1 MASQF
6 YGLNIAYTGLLASN
20 AALNTT
26 SNNISNIETKGYS
39 KQVVKQSAAE
49 ALRTYTTFGC
59 SGSGV
64 DVDSVERLRDEFYD
78 VKYWGNNQIKGE
90 YNKKQYYT
98 SQLEQYFIDDD
109 TVKGFKTIF
118 DEMFNSMQELM
129 KSSGDSV
136 VKAQFIGYSNNL
148 TTYFNEMASNL
159 SKVQEDIN
167 SEIKVKTDELNSLAE
182 EIASL
187 NKQINVIELTGVTAN
202 ELRDQRTVLIDQMSA
217 IIDVEVVETPIYD
230 TYNPERFTGAHR
242 CIVKIAAGQVMVDGS
257 QYTGLEC
264 KARETTNKAYQS
276 DVQGMY
282 DIYWSNG
289 SPFGMYNAAMGGELA
304 GLLHMRDGNNGEY
317 FNGTFTGL
325 KKDADGNALATIQ
338 VTADYLLDMTKSTLP
353 DSGTINIGNTLFKYS
368 EWSFDSTLGTYTFK
382 ILKSEND
389 SEVPYSKLHR
399 EATVN
404 QPVNYKGIPYY
415 MEQLNE
421 WVRLFAKAFNDILTQ
436 EGSADVYGDRGQ
448 NLFTGNLATAK
459 QLTFRHEGGVNG
471 IMTSSTD
478 CYRMLT
484 AANFG
489 ISNELLENADRLA
502 THTDSS
508 AGQDKYDILEE
519 LYDMKSDADV
529 MTFRGGTAEELLEW
543 ILGDVALNAE
553 RAETFYENADVMA
566 TKVDNQRTSISGVDN
581 DEEAVSLVKYQN
593 AYNLSSKMIQVLTEI
608 YDRLILE
615 TGV

>member
-39 KQVVKQSAAE
+39 KQVVNQTAAD

-64 DVDSVERLRDEFYD
+64 DVDSIERLRDEFYD
-78 VKYWGNNQIKGE
+78 VKYWNNNEIKGE
-90 YNKKQYYT
+90 YDKKNYYT
-98 SQLEQYFIDDD
+98 SQIQQYFIDDD
-109 TVKGFKTIF
+109 TVKGFKSIF

-136 VKAQFIGYSNNL
+136 VKAQFIGYANNL

-167 SEIKVKTDELNSLAE
+167 SEVKVKVDEINSLAE

-202 ELRDQRTVLIDQMSA
+202 ELRDQRTVLIDQLSA
-217 IIDVEVVETPIYD
+217 VVDVEVTETPIYD
-230 TYNPERFTGAHR
+230 TYNPDRFTGAHR
-242 CIVKIAAGQVMVDGS
+242 YMVTIADGQVLVDGS
-257 QYTGLEC
+257 DYNGLEC
-264 KARETTNKAYQS
+264 RARETTNKSYQS

-289 SPFGMYNAAMGGELA
+289 ATFGMYSASMGGELA
-304 GLLHMRDGNNGEY
+304 GLIHMRDGNNGEY
-317 FNGTFTGL
+317 FYGEFTDL
-325 KKDADGNALATIQ
+325 KKDAQGNALATIK
-338 VTADYLLDMTKSTLP
+338 VSADYLLDMTKCTLP
-353 DSGTINIGNTLFKYS
+353 DSGTINIGNTLYKYS
-368 EWSFDSTLGTYTFK
+368 EWSFDETTGSYTFK
-382 ILKSEND
+382 INKDEND

-399 EATVN
+399 EASVN
-404 QPVNYKGIPYY
+404 QAVNYKGIPYY
-415 MEQLNE
+415 QEQLNE
-421 WVRLFAKAFNDILTQ
+421 WVRLFAKAFNGILTQ
-436 EGSADVYGDRGQ
+436 EGSSDIYGDPGR

-459 QLTFRHEGGVNG
+459 QLTFRHEGGING
-471 IMTSSTD
+471 EITSSSD

-489 ISNELLENADRLA
+489 INEDLLENADRLA
-502 THTDSS
+502 THTDAS

-519 LYDMKSDADV
+519 LYSMKSDANV

-553 RAETFYENADVMA
+553 RAETFYNNADVMA
-566 TKVDNQRTSISGVDN
+566 SKVDNQRTSISGVDN

>member
-39 KQVVKQSAAE
+39 KQVVTQTAAN

-64 DVDSVERLRDEFYD
+64 DVQSIDRLRDEFYD

-90 YNKKQYYT
+90 YSKKNYYT
-98 SQLEQYFIDDD
+98 TQIEQYFIDDD

-136 VKAQFIGYSNNL
+136 VKNQFVGYANNL

-167 SEIKVKTDELNSLAE
+167 SEIKVKVDELNSLAE
-182 EIASL
+182 EISSL

-202 ELRDQRTVLIDQMSA
+202 ELRDQRTVLVDQLSA
-217 IIDVEVVETPIYD
+217 IVDVEVIETPIYD
-230 TYNPERFTGAHR
+230 SHNPDRFTGAHR
-242 CIVKIAAGQVMVDGS
+242 YMVTIAGGQVLVDGS
-257 QYTGLEC
+257 DYNGLEC
-264 KARETTNKAYQS
+264 RAREVDDKAYQS

-289 SPFGMYNAAMGGELA
+289 APFSMYSATMGGELA
-304 GLLHMRDGNNGEY
+304 GLIQMRDGNNGEY
-317 FNGTFTGL
+317 FYGEFSAL
-325 KKDADGNALATIQ
+325 RKDASGNALATIK
-338 VTADYLLDMTKSTLP
+338 VTADYLLDMTKCTLP
-353 DSGTINIGNTLFKYS
+353 DTGTINIGNTLYKYS
-368 EWSFDSTLGTYTFK
+368 EWSFDETNGSYTFK
-382 ILKSEND
+382 INKEDNE
-389 SEVPYSKLHR
+389 SEVPYAKLHR
-399 EATVN
+399 EASIN
-404 QPVNYKGIPYY
+404 QPVEYKGIPYY

-421 WVRLFAKAFNDILTQ
+421 WVRLFAKSFNEILTQ
-436 EGSADVYGDRGQ
+436 EGSSDVYGDPGRI
-448 NLFTGNLATAK
+448 LFTGDLANAK
-459 QLTFRHEGGVNG
+459 QLNFRHEEGVNG
-471 IMTSSTD
+471 VITSSSD

-484 AANFG
+484 AMNFG
-489 ISNELLENADRLA
+489 INEDILENADRLA
-502 THTDSS
+502 THTDAS
-508 AGQDKYDILEE
+508 AGQDKYDLLEE

-553 RAETFYENADVMA
+553 RAETFYNNADVMA

-581 DEEAVSLVKYQN
+581 DEEAVNLVKYQN

>member
-26 SNNISNIETKGYS
+26 SNNIANIETKGYS
-39 KQVVKQSAAE
+39 KQVVNQSAAD

-64 DVDSVERLRDEFYD
+64 DVDSIERLRDEFYD

-90 YNKKQYYT
+90 YSKKNYYT
-98 SQLEQYFIDDD
+98 TQIEQYFIDDD

-129 KSSGDSV
+129 KNAGDTT
-136 VKAQFIGYSNNL
+136 VKTQFVGFANNL
-148 TTYFNEMASNL
+148 TTYFNEMSSNL
-159 SKVQEDIN
+159 SKIQEDIN
-167 SEIKVKTDELNSLAE
+167 SEIKVKVDEINSLAE
-182 EIASL
+182 EISSL

-202 ELRDQRTVLIDQMSA
+202 ELRDQRTVLVDQLSA
-217 IIDVEVVETPIYD
+217 IVDVEITETPIYD
-230 TYNPERFTGAHR
+230 SHNPDRFTGAHR
-242 CIVKIAAGQVMVDGS
+242 YIVSIAAGQVLVDGS
-257 QYTGLEC
+257 EYNGLKC
-264 KARETTNKAYQS
+264 VAKDTDDKAYQS
-276 DVQGMY
+276 DVQGLY

-289 SPFGMYNAAMGGELA
+289 APFGMYNAAMGGELA
-304 GLLHMRDGNNGEY
+304 GLIQMRDGNNGEY
-317 FNGTFTGL
+317 FHGEFTKL
-325 KKDADGNALATIQ
+325 RKDAEGNTLVTVQA
-338 VTADYLLDMTKSTLP
+338 TADYLLDMTKCTLA
-353 DSGTINIGNTLFKYS
+353 DSGTINIGNTLYKYS
-368 EWSFDSTLGTYTFK
+368 EWSFDSTTGSYTFK
-382 ILKSEND
+382 IDKND
-389 SEVPYSKLHR
+389 NDMEVSYSKLHSDV
-399 EATVN
+399 EIN
-404 QPVNYKGIPYY
+404 QSVNYKGIPYY

-436 EGSADVYGDRGQ
+436 EGSVDAYGEAAQ
-448 NLFTGNLATAK
+448 NLFTGNLANAK
-459 QLTFRHEGGVNG
+459 QLSFRHEKAADG
-471 IMTSSTD
+471 IISSNSD

-484 AANFG
+484 AGNFG
-489 ISNELLENADRLA
+489 ISAEVLKNADRLA
-502 THTDSS
+502 THTDVA
-508 AGQDKYDILEE
+508 AGQDKYDVLED
-519 LYDMKSDADV
+519 LYSMKSDTNV
-529 MTFRGGTAEELLEW
+529 MIFRGGTAEELLEW
-543 ILGDVALNAE
+543 IMGDVALNAE
-553 RAETFYENADVMA
+553 RAETFYNNADVMA

>member
-26 SNNISNIETKGYS
+26 ANNIANIETKGYS
-39 KQVVKQSAAE
+39 KQVVNQTAAD

-64 DVDSVERLRDEFYD
+64 NVKSIERLRDDFYD
-78 VKYWGNNQIKGE
+78 VKYWNNNQIKGE
-90 YNKKQYYT
+90 YSKKNYYS
-98 SQLEQYFIDDD
+98 SQIEQYFIDDD
-109 TVKGFKTIF
+109 TVKGFKSIF
-118 DEMFNSMQELM
+118 DEMFNSVQELM

-136 VKAQFIGYSNNL
+136 VKQQFIGYAHNL

-167 SEIKVKTDELNSLAE
+167 SELKVKVDELNSLAE
-182 EIASL
+182 EISSL

-202 ELRDQRTVLIDQMSA
+202 ELRDQRTLLVDQLSQ
-217 IIDVEVVETPIYD
+217 IVDVEVTETPIYD
-230 TYNPERFTGAHR
+230 SHNPDRFTGANR
-242 CIVKIAAGQVMVDGS
+242 YMVTIASGQVLVDGS
-257 QYTGLEC
+257 EYNGLQC
-264 KARETTNKAYQS
+264 VARDGDNKAYQS

-289 SPFGMYNAAMGGELA
+289 AAFGMYGATMGGELA
-304 GLLHMRDGNNGEY
+304 GLLQMRDGNNGEY
-317 FNGTFTGL
+317 FYGEFTNL
-325 KKDADGNALATIQ
+325 RKDAEGNCLATIR
-338 VTADYLLDMTKSTLP
+338 VDADYLIDMTKSTLP
-353 DSGTINIGNTLFKYS
+353 DSGTINIGNTLYKYS
-368 EWSFDSTLGTYTFK
+368 EWSFDTATKSYTFK
-382 ILKSEND
+382 INKDEND

-399 EATVN
+399 EASVN

-421 WVRLFAKAFNDILTQ
+421 WVRLFAKAVNGIFTK
-436 EGSADVYGDRGQ
+436 EGSSDAYGEPGR
-448 NLFTGNLATAK
+448 NLFTGNLANAK
-459 QLTFRHEGGVNG
+459 QLSFRHEGGVNG
-471 IMTSSTD
+471 IIESDSD
-478 CYRMLT
+478 CYRRLT
-484 AANFG
+484 AGNFS
-489 ISNELLENADRLA
+489 IHEDLLKDADRLA
-502 THTDSS
+502 TRTDAA
-508 AGQDKYDILEE
+508 AGQDKYDLLEE
-519 LYDMKSDADV
+519 LYAMKSDAGV

-553 RAETFYENADVMA
+553 RAETFYENADIMA
-566 TKVDNQRTSISGVDN
+566 SKVDNQRTSISGVDN

>member
-39 KQVVKQSAAE
+39 KQVVNQSAAQ

-64 DVDSVERLRDEFYD
+64 DVDSIERLRDEFYD

-90 YNKKQYYT
+90 YDKKNYYT
-98 SQLEQYFIDDD
+98 TQIEQYFIDDD

-118 DEMFNSMQELM
+118 DEMYNSMQELM

-136 VKAQFIGYSNNL
+136 VKNQFVGYANNL

-167 SEIKVKTDELNSLAE
+167 SEIKVKTDEINSLAE

-202 ELRDQRTVLIDQMSA
+202 ELRDQRTVLIDQLSA
-217 IIDVEVVETPIYD
+217 IVDVEVTETPIYD

-242 CIVKIAAGQVMVDGS
+242 CIVTIAAGQVLVDGS
-257 QYTGLEC
+257 DYNGLEC

-289 SPFGMYNAAMGGELA
+289 APFGMYNASMGGELA
-304 GLLHMRDGNNGEY
+304 GLLQMRDGNNGEY
-317 FNGTFTGL
+317 FYGEFTDL
-325 KKDADGNALATIQ
+325 KKDAQGNALATIK
-338 VTADYLLDMTKSTLP
+338 VTADYLLDMTKCTLP
-353 DSGTINIGNTLFKYS
+353 DSGTINIGNTLYKYS
-368 EWSFDSTLGTYTFK
+368 SWTFNSETGSYTFK
-382 ILKSEND
+382 IDKAENT

-399 EATVN
+399 EASIN
-404 QPVNYKGIPYY
+404 QPVEYKGIPYY
-415 MEQLNE
+415 QEQLNE
-421 WVRLFAKAFNDILTQ
+421 WVRLFAKAFNGILTQ
-436 EGSADVYGDRGQ
+436 EGSSDVYGDPGRI
-448 NLFTGNLATAK
+448 LFTGNLAVDK
-459 QLTFRHEGGVNG
+459 QLNFRHEGGING
-471 IMTSSTD
+471 EITSSSD

-489 ISNELLENADRLA
+489 INEDILENADRLA
-502 THTDSS
+502 THTDAA
-508 AGQDKYDILEE
+508 AGQDKYDLLEE
-519 LYDMKSDADV
+519 LYSMKSDANV

-553 RAETFYENADVMA
+553 RAETFYNNADVMA

-581 DEEAVSLVKYQN
+581 DEEAVNLVKYQN

>member
-26 SNNISNIETKGYS
+26 SNNIANIETKGYS
-39 KQVVKQSAAE
+39 KQVVNQSAAD

-78 VKYWGNNQIKGE
+78 VKYWGNNEIKGE

-98 SQLEQYFIDDD
+98 SQIEKYFVDDD
-109 TVKGFKTIF
+109 SVKGFKTIF
-118 DEMFNSMQELM
+118 DEMYNSMQELM
-129 KSSGDSV
+129 KSSGDST
-136 VKAQFIGYSNNL
+136 VKAQFIGYANNL

-167 SEIKVKTDELNSLAE
+167 SEIKVKVDELNSLAE

-202 ELRDQRTVLIDQMSA
+202 ELRDQRTVLVDQLSA
-217 IIDVEVVETPIYD
+217 IIDVEVRETPIYD

-242 CIVKIAAGQVMVDGS
+242 YMVTIGGGQVLVDGS
-257 QYTGLEC
+257 DYNGLEC
-264 KARETTNKAYQS
+264 VARATDNKAYQS

-282 DIYWSNG
+282 DIQWKNG
-289 SPFGMYNAAMGGELA
+289 SAFGMYSATMGGELA
-304 GLLHMRDGNNGEY
+304 GLLQMRDGNNGEY
-317 FNGTFTGL
+317 FKGEFTYL
-325 KKDADGNALATIQ
+325 RKDAEGNDLATIK
-338 VTADYLLDMTKSTLP
+338 VTDDYLLDMTKCTLP
-353 DSGTINIGNTLFKYS
+353 DSGTINIGNTLYHYS
-368 EWSFDSTLGTYTFK
+368 EWTFNEAEGTYTFK
-382 ILKSEND
+382 INRADNEL
-389 SEVPYSKLHR
+389 EVPYGKLHR
-399 EATVN
+399 EASVN
-404 QPVNYKGIPYY
+404 QAVNYKGIPYY

-421 WVRLFAKAFNDILTQ
+421 WVRLFAKAFNGILTQ
-436 EGSADVYGDRGQ
+436 EGSSDIYGDPAQ
-448 NLFTGNLATAK
+448 NLFTGNLANAK
-459 QLTFRHEGGVNG
+459 QLSFRREDNDEG
-471 IMTSSTD
+471 ILKSSDD

-489 ISNELLENADRLA
+489 INDELLKNADRLA
-502 THTDSS
+502 THTDAA
-508 AGQDKYDILEE
+508 AGQDKYDVLEE

-553 RAETFYENADVMA
+553 RAETFYNNADVMA
-566 TKVDNQRTSISGVDN
+566 SKVDNQRTSISGVDN
-581 DEEAVSLVKYQN
+581 DEEAVNLVKYQN

>member
-26 SNNISNIETKGYS
+26 ANNIANIETKGYS
-39 KQVVKQSAAE
+39 KQVVNQTAAD

-64 DVDSVERLRDEFYD
+64 NVKSIERLRDDFYD
-78 VKYWGNNQIKGE
+78 VKYWNNNQIKGE
-90 YNKKQYYT
+90 YSKKNYYS
-98 SQLEQYFIDDD
+98 SQIEQYFIDDD
-109 TVKGFKTIF
+109 TVKGFKSIF
-118 DEMFNSMQELM
+118 DEMFNSVQELM

-136 VKAQFIGYSNNL
+136 VKQQFIGYAHNL

-167 SEIKVKTDELNSLAE
+167 SELKVKVDELNSLAE
-182 EIASL
+182 EISSL

-202 ELRDQRTVLIDQMSA
+202 ELRDQRTLLVDQLSQ
-217 IIDVEVVETPIYD
+217 IVDVEVTETPIYD
-230 TYNPERFTGAHR
+230 SHNPDRFTGANR
-242 CIVKIAAGQVMVDGS
+242 YMVTIASGQVLVDGS
-257 QYTGLEC
+257 EYNGLQC
-264 KARETTNKAYQS
+264 VARDGDNKAYQS

-289 SPFGMYNAAMGGELA
+289 AAFGMYGATMGGELA
-304 GLLHMRDGNNGEY
+304 GLLQMRDGNNGEY
-317 FNGTFTGL
+317 FYGEFTNL
-325 KKDADGNALATIQ
+325 RKDAEGNCLATIR
-338 VTADYLLDMTKSTLP
+338 VDADYLIDMTKSTLP
-353 DSGTINIGNTLFKYS
+353 DSGTINIGNTLYKYS
-368 EWSFDSTLGTYTFK
+368 EWSFDTTTKSYTFK
-382 ILKSEND
+382 INKDEND

-399 EATVN
+399 EASVN

-421 WVRLFAKAFNDILTQ
+421 WVRLFAKAVNGIFTK
-436 EGSADVYGDRGQ
+436 EGSSDAYGEPGR
-448 NLFTGNLATAK
+448 NLFTGNLANAK
-459 QLTFRHEGGVNG
+459 QLSFRHEGGVNG
-471 IMTSSTD
+471 IIESDSD
-478 CYRMLT
+478 CYRRLT
-484 AANFG
+484 AGNFS
-489 ISNELLENADRLA
+489 INEDLLKDADRLA
-502 THTDSS
+502 TRTDAA
-508 AGQDKYDILEE
+508 AGQDKYDLLEE
-519 LYDMKSDADV
+519 LYAMKSDAGV

-553 RAETFYENADVMA
+553 RAETFYENADIMA
-566 TKVDNQRTSISGVDN
+566 SKVDNQRTSISGVDN

>member
-39 KQVVKQSAAE
+39 KQVVTQTAAN

-64 DVDSVERLRDEFYD
+64 DVQSIDRLRDEFYD

-90 YNKKQYYT
+90 YSKKNYYT
-98 SQLEQYFIDDD
+98 TQIEQYFIDDD

-136 VKAQFIGYSNNL
+136 VKNQFVGYANNL
-148 TTYFNEMASNL
+148 TTYFNEMSSNL

-167 SEIKVKTDELNSLAE
+167 SEIKVKVDELNSLAE

-202 ELRDQRTVLIDQMSA
+202 ELRDQRTVLVDQLSA
-217 IIDVEVVETPIYD
+217 IVDVEVVETPIYD
-230 TYNPERFTGAHR
+230 SHNPDRFTGAHR
-242 CIVKIAAGQVMVDGS
+242 YMVRIAGGQVLVDGS
-257 QYTGLEC
+257 EYNGLEC
-264 KARETTNKAYQS
+264 RAREVDDKAYQS

-289 SPFGMYNAAMGGELA
+289 APFSMYSATMGGELA
-304 GLLHMRDGNNGEY
+304 GLIQMRDGNNGEY
-317 FNGTFTGL
+317 FYGEFSAL
-325 KKDADGNALATIQ
+325 RKDANGNALATIK
-338 VTADYLLDMTKSTLP
+338 VTADYLLDMTKCTLP
-353 DSGTINIGNTLFKYS
+353 DTGTINIGNTLYKYS
-368 EWSFDSTLGTYTFK
+368 EWSFDETTGSYTFK
-382 ILKSEND
+382 INKEDNE
-389 SEVPYSKLHR
+389 SEVPYAKLHR
-399 EATVN
+399 EASIN
-404 QPVNYKGIPYY
+404 QPVEYKGIPYY

-421 WVRLFAKAFNDILTQ
+421 WVRLFAKSFNEILTQ
-436 EGSADVYGDRGQ
+436 EGSSDVYGDPGRI
-448 NLFTGNLATAK
+448 LFTGDLANAK
-459 QLTFRHEGGVNG
+459 QLTFRHEEGVNG
-471 IMTSSTD
+471 VITSSSD

-489 ISNELLENADRLA
+489 INEDILENADRLA
-502 THTDSS
+502 THTDAS
-508 AGQDKYDILEE
+508 AGQDKYDLLEE

-553 RAETFYENADVMA
+553 RAETFYNNADVMA

-581 DEEAVSLVKYQN
+581 DEEAVNLVKYQN

>member
-39 KQVVKQSAAE
+39 KQVVTQTAAN

-64 DVDSVERLRDEFYD
+64 DVQSIDRLRDEFYD

-90 YNKKQYYT
+90 YSKKNYYT
-98 SQLEQYFIDDD
+98 NQIQQYFIDDD

-136 VKAQFIGYSNNL
+136 VKNQFVGYANNL

-167 SEIKVKTDELNSLAE
+167 SEIKVKVDELNSLAE

-202 ELRDQRTVLIDQMSA
+202 ELRDQRTVLVDQLSM
-217 IIDVEVVETPIYD
+217 IVDVEVVETPIYD
-230 TYNPERFTGAHR
+230 SHNPERFTGAHR
-242 CIVKIAAGQVMVDGS
+242 YMVKIAGGQVLVDGS
-257 QYTGLEC
+257 EYNGLEC
-264 KARETTNKAYQS
+264 RAREVDDKAYQS

-282 DIYWSNG
+282 DIYWSN
-289 SPFGMYNAAMGGELA
+289 SAPFSMYSATMGGELA
-304 GLLHMRDGNNGEY
+304 GLIQMRDGNNGEY
-317 FNGTFTGL
+317 FYGEFSAL
-325 KKDADGNALATIQ
+325 RKDANGNALATIK
-338 VTADYLLDMTKSTLP
+338 VTADYLLDMTKCTLP
-353 DSGTINIGNTLFKYS
+353 DTGTINIGNTLFKYS
-368 EWSFDSTLGTYTFK
+368 EWSFDETNGSYTFK
-382 ILKSEND
+382 INKEDND
-389 SEVPYSKLHR
+389 SEVPYAKLHR
-399 EATVN
+399 EASIN
-404 QPVNYKGIPYY
+404 QPVEYKGIPYY

-421 WVRLFAKAFNDILTQ
+421 WVRLFAKSFNEILTQ
-436 EGSADVYGDRGQ
+436 EGSSDVYGDPGRI
-448 NLFTGNLATAK
+448 LFTGDLANAK
-459 QLTFRHEGGVNG
+459 QLSFRHEGGING
-471 IMTSSTD
+471 EITSSSD

-489 ISNELLENADRLA
+489 INEDILENADRLA
-502 THTDSS
+502 THTDAS
-508 AGQDKYDILEE
+508 AGQDKYDLLEE

-553 RAETFYENADVMA
+553 RAETFYNNADVMA

-581 DEEAVSLVKYQN
+581 DEEAVNLVKYQN

>member
-39 KQVVKQSAAE
+39 KQVVNQTAAN

-64 DVDSVERLRDEFYD
+64 DVQSIDRLRDEFYD

-90 YNKKQYYT
+90 YSKKNYYT
-98 SQLEQYFIDDD
+98 TQIQQYFIDDD

-129 KSSGDSV
+129 KSAGDSV
-136 VKAQFIGYSNNL
+136 VKNQFIGYANNL

-167 SEIKVKTDELNSLAE
+167 SEIKVKVDELNSLAE
-182 EIASL
+182 EISSL

-202 ELRDQRTVLIDQMSA
+202 ELRDQRTVLVDQLSA
-217 IIDVEVVETPIYD
+217 IVDVEVIETPIYD
-230 TYNPERFTGAHR
+230 SHNPDRFTGAHR
-242 CIVKIAAGQVMVDGS
+242 YMVTIAGGQVLVDGS
-257 QYTGLEC
+257 DYNGLQC
-264 KARETTNKAYQS
+264 LAREVDNKAYQS

-289 SPFGMYNAAMGGELA
+289 ATFGMYSATMGGELA
-304 GLLHMRDGNNGEY
+304 GLLQMRDGNNGEY
-317 FNGTFTGL
+317 FYGEFSAL
-325 KKDADGNALATIQ
+325 RKDAEGNCLATIK
-338 VTADYLLDMTKSTLP
+338 VDADYLLDMTKCTLP
-353 DSGTINIGNTLFKYS
+353 DSGTINIGNTLYKYS
-368 EWSFDSTLGTYTFK
+368 EWSFDSNTGSYTFK
-382 ILKSEND
+382 IDKADNEM
-389 SEVPYSKLHR
+389 EVPYSKLHR
-399 EATVN
+399 EASIN
-404 QPVNYKGIPYY
+404 QPVEYKGIPYY

-421 WVRLFAKAFNDILTQ
+421 WVRLFAKSFNEILTQ
-436 EGSADVYGDRGQ
+436 EGSSDVYGDPGQ
-448 NLFTGNLATAK
+448 NLFTGNLANAK
-459 QLTFRHEGGVNG
+459 QLSFRHEAGVNG
-471 IMTSSTD
+471 VITSSSD

-489 ISNELLENADRLA
+489 ISEALLKNADRLA
-502 THTDSS
+502 THTDAA
-508 AGQDKYDILEE
+508 AGQDKYDILED
-519 LYDMKSDADV
+519 LYSMKSDADV

-553 RAETFYENADVMA
+553 RAETFYNNADVMA

-581 DEEAVSLVKYQN
+581 DEEAVNLVKYQN

>member
-26 SNNISNIETKGYS
+26 ANNIANIETKGYS
-39 KQVVKQSAAE
+39 KQVVNQTAAD

-64 DVDSVERLRDEFYD
+64 NVKSIERLRDDFYD
-78 VKYWGNNQIKGE
+78 VKYWNNNQIKGE
-90 YNKKQYYT
+90 YSKKNYYS
-98 SQLEQYFIDDD
+98 SQIEQYFIDDD
-109 TVKGFKTIF
+109 TVKGFKSIF
-118 DEMFNSMQELM
+118 DEMFNSVQELM

-136 VKAQFIGYSNNL
+136 VKQQFIGYAHNL

-167 SEIKVKTDELNSLAE
+167 SELKVKVDELNSLAE
-182 EIASL
+182 EISSL

-202 ELRDQRTVLIDQMSA
+202 ELRDQRTLLVDQLSQ
-217 IIDVEVVETPIYD
+217 IVDVEVTETPIYD
-230 TYNPERFTGAHR
+230 SHNPDRFTGANR
-242 CIVKIAAGQVMVDGS
+242 YMVTIASGQVLVDGS
-257 QYTGLEC
+257 EYNGLQC
-264 KARETTNKAYQS
+264 VARDGDNKAYQS

-289 SPFGMYNAAMGGELA
+289 AAFGMYGATMGGELA
-304 GLLHMRDGNNGEY
+304 GLLQMRDGNNGEY
-317 FNGTFTGL
+317 FYGEFTNL
-325 KKDADGNALATIQ
+325 RKDAEGNCLATIR
-338 VTADYLLDMTKSTLP
+338 VDADYLIDMTKSTLP
-353 DSGTINIGNTLFKYS
+353 DSGTINIGNTLYKYS
-368 EWSFDSTLGTYTFK
+368 EWSFDTTTKSYTFK
-382 ILKSEND
+382 INKDEND

-399 EATVN
+399 EASVN

-421 WVRLFAKAFNDILTQ
+421 WVRLFAKAVNGIFTK
-436 EGSADVYGDRGQ
+436 EGSSDAYGEPGR
-448 NLFTGNLATAK
+448 NLFTGNLANAK
-459 QLTFRHEGGVNG
+459 QLSFRHEGGVNG
-471 IMTSSTD
+471 IIESDSD
-478 CYRMLT
+478 CYRRLT
-484 AANFG
+484 AGNFS
-489 ISNELLENADRLA
+489 IHEDLLKDADRLA
-502 THTDSS
+502 TRTDAA
-508 AGQDKYDILEE
+508 AGQDKYDLLEE
-519 LYDMKSDADV
+519 LYAMKSDAGV

-553 RAETFYENADVMA
+553 RAETFYENADIMA
-566 TKVDNQRTSISGVDN
+566 SKVDNQRTSISGVDN